1 MNTIYEF
8 DRYSIHFKTSNKFK
22 TFLLELNFFN
32 NHDFIRLASR
42 EALLRMLFMNNK
54 KYKTSIDISKKC
66 EDLYDPYL
74 YFEQSLL
81 GNVQLST
88 IFMKFID
95 PKYIDDKNYYEN
107 IISYFFD
114 LINEVEFNE
123 TSLNFV
129 KDSMIND
136 LKSIND
142 NPSRYASLKFYSL
155 LDKNDPRSE
164 SLLGSVEDIN
174 KLTIKDIEDEY
185 KNLLENS
192 RIHINLVAS
201 DEKEEYFNIIDKYQK
216 FDKEF
221 KYNHVD
227 FYRDTKFISESFSE
241 EKDYSQSNLIMLFN
255 FKNLTKKEKNIT
267 CLVFNEILGGYSV
280 NAILN
285 RKLREENSICYG
297 VNSTY
302 DKYDND
308 FRVITSV
315 NLNNVNNAKDMIFEC
330 VDNMENITQ
339 EDLDDA
345 IKRLKLAFKQSYNS
359 IFSIA
364 SVMLFKDLNLIY
376 DTEEKLEELDLIT
389 LNDIKQ
395 VSKKIIFN
403 SSFVLKGV
411 KNENN

>member
-8 DRYSIHFKTSNKFK
+8 NRYSIHFKTSDKFK
-22 TFLLELNFFN
+22 TFLLECNFFN
-32 NHDFIRLASR
+32 NHDFKRLASR
-42 EALLRMLFMNNK
+42 EALLRMIFMNNK

-74 YFEQSLL
+74 YYEQSLL
-81 GNVQLST
+81 GNIQVST

-95 PKYIDDKNYYEN
+95 PKYIDDKSYYES

-114 LINEVEFNE
+114 LINDVEFTE
-123 TSLNFV
+123 SSLNFV

-136 LKSIND
+136 LNSIND

-155 LDKNDPRSE
+155 LDKNDPRSV
-164 SLLGSVEDIN
+164 SLLGTFNDIK
-174 KLTIKDIEDEY
+174 KLTIKDIENEY
-185 KNLLENS
+185 KNLMENS
-192 RIHINLVAS
+192 RIHIILVAS
-201 DEKEEYFNIIDKYQK
+201 DENEEYFRIIDKYQK
-216 FDKEF
+216 FKKTK
-221 KYNHVD
+221 KYKSIK
-227 FYRDTKFISESFSE
+227 FYRDTKYTNGDFSE

-255 FKNLTKKEKNIT
+255 LKHLTEKEKNIT
-267 CLVFNEILGGYSV
+267 MLLFNEILGGYSV

-297 VNSTY
+297 VNSSY

-308 FRVITSV
+308 FRVITSI
-315 NLNNVNNAKDMIFEC
+315 NLNNVDKAKELIFEC
-330 VDNMENITQ
+330 INNMDNITDDDL
-339 EDLDDA
+339 EDA
-345 IKRLKLAFKQSYNS
+345 KKRLRLTFRQSYNS

-364 SVMLFKDLNLIY
+364 SVMLFSDLGFIY
-376 DTEEKLEELDLIT
+376 DTEEKLEYLDLIT
-389 LNDIKQ
+389 LDDIKQ

>member
-32 NHDFIRLASR
+32 NHDFKRLSAR
-42 EALLRMLFMNNK
+42 EALLRMIFMNNK

-74 YFEQSLL
+74 YYEQSLM
-81 GNVQLST
+81 GNVQVSS
-88 IFMKFID
+88 IFAKFID
-95 PKYIDDKNYYEN
+95 PKYVEEKDYYEN
-107 IISYFFD
+107 VISYFFD
-114 LINEVEFNE
+114 LINEVDFKED
-123 TSLNFV
+123 SLNFV

-136 LKSIND
+136 LNSIND
-142 NPSRYASLKFYSL
+142 SPSRYASLKFYSL
-155 LDKNDPRSE
+155 LDKNDPRSV
-164 SLLGSVEDIN
+164 SLLGTVDDIK
-174 KLTIKDIEDEY
+174 KLTIKDIEEEY
-185 KNLLENS
+185 NYLLENS
-192 RIHINLVAS
+192 RIHINLIAS
-201 DEKEEYFNIIDKYQK
+201 DENEEYFNIINKYQK
-216 FDKEF
+216 FDRSFNYSDIK
-221 KYNHVD
+221 
-227 FYRDTKFISESFSE
+227 FYRDTKFVNNSFSE

-255 FKNLTKKEKNIT
+255 LKNLSQKEKNIT
-267 CLVFNEILGGYSV
+267 MLVFNEILGGYSV

-297 VNSTY
+297 VNSSY

-308 FRVITSV
+308 LRVFTSV
-315 NLNNVNNAKDMIFEC
+315 NLNNVDKAKDMIFDC
-330 VDNMENITQ
+330 IDNMEKITQ

-359 IFSIA
+359 IFAIA

-376 DTEEKLEELDLIT
+376 DTDEKLEYLDLIT
-389 LNDIKQ
+389 LDDIKE
-395 VSKKIIFN
+395 VSKKIVFN